1 MFQCRHSAQWDK
13 DMFTSTGAYSPRNEA
28 YINADRFLQLWYEVM
43 GTEIEPFSELV
54 LHLITY
60 IHVQAG
66 FYLITY
72 IRTLWVRENLN
83 FYLFTLMT

>member
-43 GTEIEPFSELV
+43 GTEIEPFSEFL

-60 IHVQAG
+60 IHTCASW
-66 FYLITY
+66 F
-72 IRTLWVRENLN
+72 
-83 FYLFTLMT
+83 LFDHLY